1 MAQSTKFSRTRL
13 MMAAG
18 LIALGMASPALADVK
33 AGVDAWERGEFD
45 RAVAEWRDPA
55 ASGDADAQFNLGQAY
70 KLGRG
75 VPMDLKLAES
85 WYKKAAD
92 KGHVQAA
99 DNYGLVLFQDNR
111 REEAMPFIR
120 ASSARGE
127 PRAQYVLGTA
137 MFNGDIAE
145 KDWVRAYALMTRAS
159 AQGLPQ
165 ASRSLATMDKYIP
178 LADRTK
184 GTQLAAQLERE
195 ATSERRRLANVAG
208 GLVGDSATGATSAA
222 GATASAAAKVPPA
235 AAAPRRSGT
244 ASASPS
250 TIQTTSLPPSNVNGS
265 VIPSV
270 PSGPTSTAASA
281 GVDFATMGT
290 PSASAPPRAA
300 PSPAPAPAP
309 APARAPVSTPAPAPA
324 PRAPAPAPTVA
335 AASTASAVAAAE
347 GDWRIQLGA
356 FSQEGRART
365 LWSSLER
372 QNAGLAGL
380 QPYLVKSGAITKL
393 QAGPFASQAAA
404 KQACDAVT
412 RSGQACFALK
422 K

>member
-1 MAQSTKFSRTRL
+1 MAHSKRISRAATML
-13 MMAAG
+13 AAG
-18 LIALGMASPALADVK
+18 LMALGTASPALADVK
-33 AGVDAWERGEFD
+33 AGVDAWERGDF
-45 RAVAEWRDPA
+45 AGAIAEWREPA

-75 VPMDLKLAES
+75 VPMDLKMAES

-111 REEAMPFIR
+111 REEAMPYIR

-195 ATSERRRLANVAG
+195 ATAERQRLAGAAAG
-208 GLVGDSATGATSAA
+208 LSGDSATGVM
-222 GATASAAAKVPPA
+222 ASASTAPKSPAPA
-235 AAAPRRSGT
+235 APGRKPG
-244 ASASPS
+244 SPS
-250 TIQTTSLPPSNVNGS
+250 TIQTTSLPPSNVDGS
-265 VIPSV
+265 VIPQP
-270 PSGPTSTAASA
+270 PSNPTSTAASA

-290 PSASAPPRAA
+290 PSASAPPPAANPAPRA
-300 PSPAPAPAP
+300 PAPAPAP
-309 APARAPVSTPAPAPA
+309 APAQTPAA
-324 PRAPAPAPTVA
+324 VA
-335 AASTASAVAAAE
+335 TAASTAPAVATT

-356 FSQEGRART
+356 FSEEARART
-365 LWSSLER
+365 LWSGLER
-372 QNAGLAGL
+372 QNAALTGL
-380 QPYLVKSGAITKL
+380 QPYLVKAGTITKL

-404 KQACDAVT
+404 KQACDTVA
-412 RSGQACFALK
+412 RSGQACFAVK

>member
-1 MAQSTKFSRTRL
+1 MARSTKFSRNF
-13 MMAAG
+13 AA
-18 LIALGMASPALADVK
+18 LAAAAATIALSSPALADVK
-33 AGVDAWERGEFD
+33 AGVDAWERGEFAK
-45 RAVAEWRDPA
+45 AVEEWRDPA
-55 ASGDADAQFNLGQAY
+55 AKGDADAQFNLGQAY

-75 VPMDLKLAES
+75 VPMDLKQAEA

-92 KGHVQAA
+92 RGHVQAA

-111 REEAMPFIR
+111 REEAMPYIR
-120 ASSARGE
+120 ASADRGE

-178 LADRTK
+178 LAERTK
-184 GTQLAAQLERE
+184 GTQLAAQLERD
-195 ATSERRRLANVAG
+195 AVSERQKLAGAAAG
-208 GLVGDSATGATSAA
+208 LKVTDTATGATAPA
-222 GATASAAAKVPPA
+222 KPVVTAAAKPA
-235 AAAPRRSGT
+235 PAIARPATG
-244 ASASPS
+244 SA
-250 TIQTTSLPPSNVNGS
+250 IQTTDIPPSRATGT
-265 VIPSV
+265 VIPTL
-270 PSGPTSTAASA
+270 PSSPNSTAASA

-290 PSASAPPRAA
+290 PSAS
-300 PSPAPAPAP
+300 
-309 APARAPVSTPAPAPA
+309 TPAPAPKPA
-324 PRAPAPAPTVA
+324 PATVAVAPKPAPAPVASAPKPAAPVAAAPVAA
-335 AASTASAVAAAE
+335 AASTAPAVAAS

-356 FSQEGRART
+356 FSEEGRART
-365 LWSSLER
+365 LWSGLER
-372 QNAGLAGL
+372 QNQALAGL
-380 QPYLVKSGAITKL
+380 QPYLVKAGPITKL

-404 KQACDAVT
+404 KQACDSVA

>member
-1 MAQSTKFSRTRL
+1 MARSTKFSRNFVVL
-13 MMAAG
+13 GAAMV
-18 LIALGMASPALADVK
+18 ALAASSPALADVK
-33 AGVDAWERGEFD
+33 AGVDAWERGDFAK
-45 RAVAEWRDPA
+45 AVAEWRDPA
-55 ASGDADAQFNLGQAY
+55 AKGDADAQFNLGQAY

-75 VPMDLKLAES
+75 VPMDLKQAEA

-92 KGHVQAA
+92 RGHVQAA

-111 REEAMPFIR
+111 RDEAMPYIR

-195 ATSERRRLANVAG
+195 AVAERQKLAGAAAG
-208 GLVGDSATGATSAA
+208 LMTDTATGATAA
-222 GATASAAAKVPPA
+222 AKPVVTAAAKPGATAAKPA
-235 AAAPRRSGT
+235 PVLARPANG
-244 ASASPS
+244 S
-250 TIQTTSLPPSNVNGS
+250 TIQTTDLPPSRANGT
-265 VIPSV
+265 VIPTL
-270 PSGPTSTAASA
+270 PSSPNGTAAAA
-281 GVDFATMGT
+281 GVDFASMGS
-290 PSASAPPRAA
+290 PSA
-300 PSPAPAPAP
+300 
-309 APARAPVSTPAPAPA
+309 STPAPAPA
-324 PRAPAPAPTVA
+324 PAAPAPAPAPVAPAPKPAAPVVA
-335 AASTASAVAAAE
+335 AASTAPAVAAS

-356 FSQEGRART
+356 FSEEGRART
-365 LWSSLER
+365 LWSGLER
-372 QNAGLAGL
+372 QNQALAGL
-380 QPYLVKSGAITKL
+380 QPYLVKAGAITKL
-393 QAGPFASQAAA
+393 QAGPFATQAAA
-404 KQACDAVT
+404 RQACDSVA

>member
-1 MAQSTKFSRTRL
+1 MAHSKRFSSHRL
-13 MMAAG
+13 MLAAG

-45 RAVAEWRDPA
+45 RAISEWRDPA
-55 ASGDADAQFNLGQAY
+55 ARGDADAQFNLGQAY

-75 VPMDLKLAES
+75 VPMDLKAAES

-92 KGHVQAA
+92 RGHIQAA

-111 REEAMPFIR
+111 RDEAMPYIR

-178 LADRTK
+178 LVDRTK

-195 ATSERRRLANVAG
+195 ATSERQRLAGAAAG
-208 GLVGDSATGATSAA
+208 LAGDTATGATARVQAVPSAP
-222 GATASAAAKVPPA
+222 TAAQVASN
-235 AAAPRRSGT
+235 APRRNPGP
-244 ASASPS
+244 AA
-250 TIQTTSLPPSNVNGS
+250 TIQTTSLPPSNINGS
-265 VIPSV
+265 VIPPV
-270 PSGPTSTAASA
+270 PSSPTSTAASA
-281 GVDFATMGT
+281 GVDFSTMGT
-290 PSASAPPRAA
+290 PSASLLP
-300 PSPAPAPAP
+300 
-309 APARAPVSTPAPAPA
+309 PA
-324 PRAPAPAPTVA
+324 PRASAPVMATATTAPAAV
-335 AASTASAVAAAE
+335 AST

-356 FSQEGRART
+356 FSEEGRART
-365 LWSSLER
+365 LWSGLER
-372 QNAGLAGL
+372 QNAGLNGL
-380 QPYLVKSGAITKL
+380 QPYLVKAGAITKL
-393 QAGPFASQAAA
+393 QAGPFASQSAA
-404 KQACDAVT
+404 KQACASVAK
-412 RSGQACFALK
+412 SGQACFAVK
-422 K
+422 R

>member
-1 MAQSTKFSRTRL
+1 MARSTNFSRNFGL
-13 MMAAG
+13 LGAAV
-18 LIALGMASPALADVK
+18 IALAAASPALADVK

-55 ASGDADAQFNLGQAY
+55 AKGDPDAQFNLGQAY

-75 VPMDLKLAES
+75 VPMDLKQAEA

-92 KGHVQAA
+92 RGHVQAS

-111 REEAMPFIR
+111 REEAMAFIR

-184 GTQLAAQLERE
+184 GTQLAAQLERG
-195 ATSERRRLANVAG
+195 ATAERQKLAGAAAG
-208 GLVGDSATGATSAA
+208 LKVDPATGAAGGSRPAIAAASSAA
-222 GATASAAAKVPPA
+222 PPA
-235 AAAPRRSGT
+235 PAMRKPAAT
-244 ASASPS
+244 S
-250 TIQTTSLPPSNVNGS
+250 TIQTTSLPPSNANGT
-265 VIPSV
+265 VIPTI
-270 PSGPTSTAASA
+270 PSSPTGRAASA
-281 GVDFATMGT
+281 GVDFATMGS
-290 PSASAPPRAA
+290 PSASAPP
-300 PSPAPAPAP
+300 PAPASAP
-309 APARAPVSTPAPAPA
+309 AASPA
-324 PRAPAPAPTVA
+324 PRAPAPVVA
-335 AASTASAVAAAE
+335 ATTAPAAAAPAVAAN

-356 FSQEGRART
+356 FSEEGRART
-365 LWSSLER
+365 LWNGLER
-372 QNAGLAGL
+372 QNAALTGL
-380 QPYLVKSGAITKL
+380 QPYLVKAGAVTKL
-393 QAGPFASQAAA
+393 QAGPFATQAAA
-404 KQACDAVT
+404 RQACDSVVRT
-412 RSGQACFALK
+412 GQACFAVRK
-422 K
+422 

>member
-1 MAQSTKFSRTRL
+1 MAHSKKFSHRTLALAATL
-13 MMAAG
+13 M
-18 LIALGMASPALADVK
+18 ALGMATPALADVK
-33 AGVDAWERGEFD
+33 AGVDAWERGDF
-45 RAVAEWRDPA
+45 AKAIAEWRDPA
-55 ASGDADAQFNLGQAY
+55 ARGDADAQFNLGQAY

-75 VPMDLKLAES
+75 VPMDLKIAES

-111 REEAMPFIR
+111 REEAMPYIR

-195 ATSERRRLANVAG
+195 ATAERQRLAGAAAG
-208 GLVGDSATGATSAA
+208 LGGDAATGVM
-222 GATASAAAKVPPA
+222 ASAAPA
-235 AAAPRRSGT
+235 AKAPTPAAPRRKPGAT
-244 ASASPS
+244 S

-265 VIPSV
+265 VIPPV
-270 PSGPTSTAASA
+270 PSSPTSTAASA

-290 PSASAPPRAA
+290 PSASTPP
-300 PSPAPAPAP
+300 P
-309 APARAPVSTPAPAPA
+309 PAPA
-324 PRAPAPAPTVA
+324 PRAPAPAPAPVVA
-335 AASTASAVAAAE
+335 AASTASAVAAS

-356 FSQEGRART
+356 FSDEGRARS
-365 LWSSLER
+365 LWSGLER
-372 QNAGLAGL
+372 QNAALTGL
-380 QPYLVKSGAITKL
+380 QPYLVKAGAITRL

-404 KQACDAVT
+404 KQACATVA
-412 RSGQACFALK
+412 RSGQPCFAVK

>member
-1 MAQSTKFSRTRL
+1 MRWSNTRMAQSTKFSRNRL

-33 AGVDAWERGEFD
+33 AGVDAWERGEFE

-55 ASGDADAQFNLGQAY
+55 AKGDADAQFNLGQAY

-111 REEAMPFIR
+111 REEAMPYIR

-208 GLVGDSATGATSAA
+208 GLVGDSATGATSAS
-222 GATASAAAKVPPA
+222 ASAKTPPPA
-235 AAAPRRSGT
+235 APSRRAEST
-244 ASASPS
+244 PSS
-250 TIQTTSLPPSNVNGS
+250 TIQTTSLPPSSVSGS
-265 VIPSV
+265 VV
-270 PSGPTSTAASA
+270 PSAPSNPTSTAASA

-300 PSPAPAPAP
+300 P
-309 APARAPVSTPAPAPA
+309 TPAPAPA
-324 PRAPAPAPTVA
+324 STPAPSPAPRAPVATPTVA
-335 AASTASAVAAAE
+335 ATNTAPAVAAS

-356 FSQEGRART
+356 FSEEGRART
-365 LWSSLER
+365 LWSGLER

-380 QPYLVKSGAITKL
+380 QPYLVKAGAITKL
-393 QAGPFASQAAA
+393 QAGPFASQAEA
-404 KQACDAVT
+404 KKACDSVA

>member
-1 MAQSTKFSRTRL
+1 MAHSKRFSRNSLTL
-13 MMAAG
+13 AAA
-18 LIALGMASPALADVK
+18 LLALGMATPALADVK
-33 AGVDAWERGEFD
+33 AGVDAWERGDFG

-55 ASGDADAQFNLGQAY
+55 AKGDADAQFNLGQAY

-111 REEAMPFIR
+111 RDEALPYIR
-120 ASSARGE
+120 ASAARGE

-178 LADRTK
+178 MAERTK

-195 ATSERRRLANVAG
+195 ATAERQRLAGAAAG
-208 GLVGDSATGATSAA
+208 LTGDSAT
-222 GATASAAAKVPPA
+222 GATASAAAKPVATA
-235 AAAPRRSGT
+235 AAAPRRKPGST
-244 ASASPS
+244 S

-265 VIPSV
+265 VIPAV
-270 PSGPTSTAASA
+270 PSSPSSTAASA
-281 GVDFATMGT
+281 GVDFASMGT
-290 PSASAPPRAA
+290 PSASAPP
-300 PSPAPAPAP
+300 PA
-309 APARAPVSTPAPAPA
+309 SAPA
-324 PRAPAPAPTVA
+324 PRAPAPAPVVA
-335 AASTASAVAAAE
+335 AASAAPVAAAS

-356 FSQEGRART
+356 FSEEGRART
-365 LWSSLER
+365 LWSGLEAK
-372 QNAGLAGL
+372 NASLAGL
-380 QPYLVKSGAITKL
+380 QPYLVKAGAITKL
-393 QAGPFASQAAA
+393 QAGPFATQAAA
-404 KQACDAVT
+404 KQACSSVAA
-412 RSGQACFALK
+412 SGQACFAVK
-422 K
+422 R

>member
-1 MAQSTKFSRTRL
+1 MARSTKFSRKRL
-13 MMAAG
+13 VTAAG
-18 LIALGMASPALADVK
+18 LIALAMASPALADVK

-45 RAVAEWRDPA
+45 KAVAEWRDPA

-111 REEAMPFIR
+111 RDEAMPYIR

-137 MFNGDIAE
+137 MFNGDIAD

-184 GTQLAAQLERE
+184 GTQLAAELERE
-195 ATSERRRLANVAG
+195 ATAERRRLANVAG
-208 GLVGDSATGATSAA
+208 GLVGDSATGATSTA
-222 GATASAAAKVPPA
+222 GAGAGAGAGAKPVSVASAKASPPV
-235 AAAPRRSGT
+235 AAPRT
-244 ASASPS
+244 AGSTSPS
-250 TIQTTSLPPSNVNGS
+250 TIQTTSLPPSNASGS
-265 VIPSV
+265 AAPPAPSA
-270 PSGPTSTAASA
+270 PNSPAATA
-281 GVDFATMGT
+281 GVDFAT
-290 PSASAPPRAA
+290 RATSPA
-300 PSPAPAPAP
+300 PSP
-309 APARAPVSTPAPAPA
+309 SPAPAPA
-324 PRAPAPAPTVA
+324 PRAPAPAMA
-335 AASTASAVAAAE
+335 AASTAPAVATS

-356 FSQEGRART
+356 FSEEGRART
-365 LWSSLER
+365 LWSGLER
-372 QNAGLAGL
+372 QNAALTGL
-380 QPYLVKSGAITKL
+380 QPYLVKAGAITKL
-393 QAGPFASQAAA
+393 QAGPFASQADAR
-404 KQACDAVT
+404 KACDAVA

>member
-1 MAQSTKFSRTRL
+1 MAHSIKFSRSRL

-18 LIALGMASPALADVK
+18 LMALGMASAALADVK

-111 REEAMPFIR
+111 RAEAMPYIR

-195 ATSERRRLANVAG
+195 ATAERRRLANVAG
-208 GLVGDSATGATSAA
+208 GLVGDSATGASSSSA
-222 GATASAAAKVPPA
+222 ATASAKTPSPV
-235 AAAPRRSGT
+235 AAPRVAGST
-244 ASASPS
+244 S

-265 VIPSV
+265 GV
-270 PSGPTSTAASA
+270 PQVASNPTSTAASA

-290 PSASAPPRAA
+290 PSASAPPRPATTPAPAA
-300 PSPAPAPAP
+300 APAPAPAP
-309 APARAPVSTPAPAPA
+309 APTPATPPATRAPVQAPA
-324 PRAPAPAPTVA
+324 VA
-335 AASTASAVAAAE
+335 TASTAPAVAAS

-356 FSQEGRART
+356 FSEEARART
-365 LWSSLER
+365 LWSGLER
-372 QNAGLAGL
+372 QNAALTGL
-380 QPYLVKSGAITKL
+380 QPYLVKAGAITKL
-393 QAGPFASQAAA
+393 QVGPFASQADA
-404 KQACDAVT
+404 KKACDSVA

>member
-1 MAQSTKFSRTRL
+1 MARSTKFSRNFTVL
-13 MMAAG
+13 GSAMV
-18 LIALGMASPALADVK
+18 ALALSSPALADVK
-33 AGVDAWERGEFD
+33 AGVDAWERGDFAK
-45 RAVAEWRDPA
+45 AVAEWRDPA
-55 ASGDADAQFNLGQAY
+55 AKGDADAQFNLGQAY

-75 VPMDLKLAES
+75 VPMDLKQAEA

-92 KGHVQAA
+92 RGHVQAA

-111 REEAMPFIR
+111 RDEAMPYIR

-195 ATSERRRLANVAG
+195 AVAERQKLAGAAAG
-208 GLVGDSATGATSAA
+208 LSMADTATGAT
-222 GATASAAAKVPPA
+222 AAAKPVVTA
-235 AAAPRRSGT
+235 AAAKPAPVLSRPATG
-244 ASASPS
+244 S
-250 TIQTTSLPPSNVNGS
+250 TIQTTDLPPSRANGT
-265 VIPSV
+265 VIPTL
-270 PSGPTSTAASA
+270 PSSPNSTAAAA

-290 PSASAPPRAA
+290 PSASAP
-300 PSPAPAPAP
+300 APAPA
-309 APARAPVSTPAPAPA
+309 APAPKPA
-324 PRAPAPAPTVA
+324 APAPKPAAPVVA
-335 AASTASAVAAAE
+335 AASTAPAVAAS

-356 FSQEGRART
+356 FSEEGRART
-365 LWSSLER
+365 LWSGLER
-372 QNAGLAGL
+372 QNQTLAGL
-380 QPYLVKSGAITKL
+380 QPYLVKAGTITKL
-393 QAGPFASQAAA
+393 QAGPFATQAAA
-404 KQACDAVT
+404 KQACDTVA
-412 RSGQACFALK
+412 RSGQACFPVK

>member
-1 MAQSTKFSRTRL
+1 MARSTKFSRNFGL
-13 MMAAG
+13 LGAA
-18 LIALGMASPALADVK
+18 LVALAAASPALADVK

-45 RAVAEWRDPA
+45 RAVTEWRDPA
-55 ASGDADAQFNLGQAY
+55 AKGDPDAQFNLGQAY

-75 VPMDLKLAES
+75 VPMDLKQAEA

-92 KGHVQAA
+92 RGHVQAS

-111 REEAMPFIR
+111 REEAMPYIR

-195 ATSERRRLANVAG
+195 ATAERQKLAGAAAG
-208 GLVGDSATGATSAA
+208 LKVDPATGAA
-222 GATASAAAKVPPA
+222 GGSRPAMAAARPA
-235 AAAPRRSGT
+235 PAPAPIARKPAT
-244 ASASPS
+244 TS
-250 TIQTTSLPPSNVNGS
+250 TIQTTSLPPSNANGT
-265 VIPSV
+265 VIPTI
-270 PSGPTSTAASA
+270 PSSPTGTAASA
-281 GVDFATMGT
+281 GVDFATMGS
-290 PSASAPPRAA
+290 PSTSVAASVP
-300 PSPAPAPAP
+300 
-309 APARAPVSTPAPAPA
+309 PA
-324 PRAPAPAPTVA
+324 PRAPAPAPVVAATAAPVA
-335 AASTASAVAAAE
+335 AAPIMASS

-356 FSQEGRART
+356 FSEEARART
-365 LWSSLER
+365 LWSGLER
-372 QNAGLAGL
+372 QNAALTGL
-380 QPYLVKSGAITKL
+380 QPYLVKTGAVTKL
-393 QAGPFASQAAA
+393 QAGPFATQAAA
-404 KQACDAVT
+404 RQACASVVRT
-412 RSGQACFALK
+412 GQACFAVK

>member
-1 MAQSTKFSRTRL
+1 MVGQEFTQMRRSKTRMAHSKRFSRHTL
-13 MMAAG
+13 ALAAG
-18 LIALGMASPALADVK
+18 LMALGMASPALADVK
-33 AGVDAWERGEFD
+33 AGVDAWERGDF
-45 RAVAEWRDPA
+45 AKAIAEWRDPA
-55 ASGDADAQFNLGQAY
+55 AKGDADAQFNLGQAY

-75 VPMDLKLAES
+75 VPMDLKIAES

-92 KGHVQAA
+92 RGHVQAA

-127 PRAQYVLGTA
+127 PRAQYVLATA

-178 LADRTK
+178 LAERTR

-195 ATSERRRLANVAG
+195 ATAERQRLAGAAAG
-208 GLVGDSATGATSAA
+208 LGGDMATGATA
-222 GATASAAAKVPPA
+222 GASGVMATGPKVPTP
-235 AAAPRRSGT
+235 AAPRRKPGST
-244 ASASPS
+244 S

-265 VIPSV
+265 VIPPV
-270 PSGPTSTAASA
+270 PSSPTSTAASA
-281 GVDFATMGT
+281 GVDFATMGSPSSST
-290 PSASAPPRAA
+290 PP
-300 PSPAPAPAP
+300 PAPAPVA
-309 APARAPVSTPAPAPA
+309 S
-324 PRAPAPAPTVA
+324 A
-335 AASTASAVAAAE
+335 AASTAPVVAAS

-356 FSQEGRART
+356 FSEEGRARA

-372 QNAGLAGL
+372 QNAALTGL
-380 QPYLVKSGAITKL
+380 QPYLVKVGAVTKL
-393 QAGPFASQAAA
+393 QAGPFATPAAA
-404 KQACDAVT
+404 KKACEAVA
-412 RSGQACFALK
+412 RSGQACFAVK

>member
-1 MAQSTKFSRTRL
+1 MAHSTKFSRSRL

-18 LIALGMASPALADVK
+18 LIAMGMASPALADVK

-55 ASGDADAQFNLGQAY
+55 AGGDADAQFNLGQAY

-111 REEAMPFIR
+111 RDEAMPYIR
-120 ASSARGE
+120 ASSVRGE

-184 GTQLAAQLERE
+184 GTQLAAELERE
-195 ATSERRRLANVAG
+195 ATSERRRLASVAG
-208 GLVGDSATGATSAA
+208 GLVGDSATGATSSAATKTAANA
-222 GATASAAAKVPPA
+222 GAKAPPL
-235 AAAPRRSGT
+235 AAAPRVSG
-244 ASASPS
+244 SASTSAPPS
-250 TIQTTSLPPSNVNGS
+250 TIQTTSLPPSNATGLANPPVAS
-265 VIPSV
+265 S
-270 PSGPTSTAASA
+270 PTSTAASA

-290 PSASAPPRAA
+290 PSAPTSVPTAPTTASPPPPAA
-300 PSPAPAPAP
+300 PAQ
-309 APARAPVSTPAPAPA
+309 
-324 PRAPAPAPTVA
+324 RAPAPAPTMA
-335 AASTASAVAAAE
+335 AASIAPAAAAS

-356 FSQEGRART
+356 FSEEGRART
-365 LWSSLER
+365 LWSGLER
-372 QNAGLAGL
+372 QNAALTGL
-380 QPYLVKSGAITKL
+380 QPYLVKAGTITKL
-393 QAGPFASQAAA
+393 QVGPFASQTDA
-404 KQACDAVT
+404 KKACDSVA
-412 RSGQACFALK
+412 RSGQACFVLK

>member
-1 MAQSTKFSRTRL
+1 MARSTKFSRNFAVL
-13 MMAAG
+13 GAA
-18 LIALGMASPALADVK
+18 IVALGVSGPALADVK
-33 AGVDAWERGEFD
+33 AGVDAWERGDFAK
-45 RAVAEWRDPA
+45 AVAEWRDPA
-55 ASGDADAQFNLGQAY
+55 AKGDADAQFNLGQAY

-75 VPMDLKLAES
+75 VPMDLKQAEA

-92 KGHVQAA
+92 RGHVQAA

-111 REEAMPFIR
+111 REEAMPYIR

-195 ATSERRRLANVAG
+195 AVAERQKLAGAAAG
-208 GLVGDSATGATSAA
+208 LMADTATGT
-222 GATASAAAKVPPA
+222 TAAAKPVVTA
-235 AAAPRRSGT
+235 AAKPAPVLTRPVTG
-244 ASASPS
+244 S
-250 TIQTTSLPPSNVNGS
+250 TIQTTDLPPSRVSGP
-265 VIPSV
+265 VIPTL
-270 PSGPTSTAASA
+270 PSSPNSAAASA

-290 PSASAPPRAA
+290 PSA
-300 PSPAPAPAP
+300 PA
-309 APARAPVSTPAPAPA
+309 VSTPAPAPK
-324 PRAPAPAPTVA
+324 PSAPAPRPAAPVVA
-335 AASTASAVAAAE
+335 AASSAPAVAAS

-356 FSQEGRART
+356 FSDENRART
-365 LWSSLER
+365 LWSGLER
-372 QNAGLAGL
+372 QNQALAGM
-380 QPYLVKSGAITKL
+380 QPYLVKAGAITKL
-393 QAGPFASQAAA
+393 QAGPFATQAAA
-404 KQACDAVT
+404 KQACDSVA